1 MSTYSEERKR
11 QTQERKN
18 TVIEREESEA
28 ITEFFR
34 RNLKVVVPCQAN
46 TNGIISYFAGDSITV
61 EAIQEAF
68 DGHPVFRASLA
79 LQTEANSRSRL
90 EKEIRA
96 LLTGNSSPGAV
107 EEQLKSIRFR
117 TTEDLRDWRDRLIA
131 TKAARSK
138 SAAELRAEI
147 QAARPKPELDL
158 PEDISKEQILHLWDA
173 ATFRSWAKRLGSFEP
188 INRRINQKD

>member
-18 TVIEREESEA
+18 TVIEAEEREA
-28 ITEFFR
+28 IREFYR
-34 RNLKVVVPCQAN
+34 RYIKTVVGCQAN
-46 TNGIISYFAGDSITV
+46 TERIVGYFAGDPITL
-61 EAIQEAF
+61 EALEEAF
-68 DGHPVFRASLA
+68 NSHPAFRASLA
-79 LQTEANSRSRL
+79 LQTEARSRERI
-90 EKEIRA
+90 EKEIKA
-96 LLTGNSSPGAV
+96 LLTGASSPGAV

-117 TTEDLRDWRDRLIA
+117 TTEDLQDWRDRLVA
-131 TKAARSK
+131 TKSARSK

-158 PEDISKEQILHLWDA
+158 PPDISKEQILHLWDA

>member
-1 MSTYSEERKR
+1 M
-11 QTQERKN
+11 
-18 TVIEREESEA
+18 VIEREESEA
-28 ITEFFR
+28 IAEFFR

-46 TNGIISYFAGDSITV
+46 TERIISYFAGDPISV

-68 DGHPVFRASLA
+68 DGHPAFRASLA
-79 LQTEANSRSRL
+79 LQTEAVSRKRL
-90 EKEIRA
+90 ETQIKE
-96 LLTGNSSPGAV
+96 LLTGASSPLAV
-107 EEQLKSIRFR
+107 AEQIKSIRFK
-117 TTEDLRDWRDRLIA
+117 TTEALAEWRDRLLA
-131 TKAARSK
+131 TKVARSK

-173 ATFRSWAKRLGSFEP
+173 ATFRSWAQRLGSFEP